1 MAINPTKDDVAR
13 LLTEHQGYI
22 RRAAYHFVR
31 GTPLDA
37 DEIVQRTNERVLL
50 YWPRWKGFA
59 FKKWVHKIL
68 FNQYLVEKER
78 EEQRRGVSLDDEAW
92 GNIEDPAP
100 VGADNV
106 TARLDFDR
114 ALALLSPRYR
124 EVFVLITIKEYSYEE
139 AAEALDIPVGT
150 VTSRLKRARR
160 RYAAYLSL
168 NQDPDEA

>member
-31 GTPLDA
+31 RTPLDA
-37 DEIVQRTNERVLL
+37 DEIVQRTNERVLR
-50 YWPRWKGFA
+50 YWQRWKGFA

-78 EEQRRGVSLDDEAW
+78 EKQRRGASLDDDAW
-92 GNIEDPAP
+92 ARIEDPAP

-106 TARLDFDR
+106 VERLDFDR

-124 EVFVLITIKEYSYEE
+124 EVFVLITIRGYSYEE

-150 VTSRLKRARR
+150 VSSRLKRARR
-160 RYAAYLSL
+160 RYEAYLSL